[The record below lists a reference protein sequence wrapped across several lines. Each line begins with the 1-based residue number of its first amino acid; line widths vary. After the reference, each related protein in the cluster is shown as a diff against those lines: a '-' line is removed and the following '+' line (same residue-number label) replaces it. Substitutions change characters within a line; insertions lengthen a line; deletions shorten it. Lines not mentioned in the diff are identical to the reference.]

1 MSLARA
7 EKTLPTLGYG
17 DYLRFSRLVH
27 ERYGLNF
34 PEKRRTDL
42 EQGVRQ
48 AFAAS
53 TCEDLDEYYRLLLD
67 PDHGAVP
74 LQRLVNALTIGE
86 SHFFRNHGQFNA
98 LFHQVLPKIIERRRA
113 LRTLRIWSAGCAGG
127 QEPYSI
133 AILLRE
139 LLPDVD
145 DWAITIL
152 ATDVNTKALD
162 RARKGLYSEWAFRE
176 DRAKQWR
183 YRYFQQIG
191 KRYQIHSDIRQMV
204 TFKQLNLAEDNYPSF
219 QTNTTFMD
227 LILCRNVTIYFAPS
241 MTRQVVDRFYEA
253 LVDGGWL
260 VVGHSEHSWTTYR
273 RFQARS
279 YPNAILYQRTG
290 EPAVLPEDWDWLPP
304 TSPASGAPSLRVP
317 STVPNDDT
325 PPPEMLEV
333 EAETETEEEEATPEP
348 PIDAYLT
355 KAEELLEYGHSAQA
369 RDLLL
374 KVVDERPKHTGAS
387 TLLCKAY
394 ANLGCWDDAERWCGA
409 AIQTNNVLT
418 EPYYTLAL
426 VHQHQGRIDEA
437 IQAMKKVVY
446 LNRGSILGHYGL
458 ANLYYSQRKLPKA
471 IKSLDNAW
479 RLLSEHANDELVPNS
494 DGITF
499 GNLRQAITQQQQ
511 RWNAEATH

>member
-1 MSLARA
+1 MSRTRA
-7 EKTLPTLGYG
+7 KKTLPTLGYG

-53 TCEDLDEYYRLLLD
+53 TCEDLEEYYRLLLD
-67 PDHGAVP
+67 PDHGPVH

-86 SHFFRNHGQFNA
+86 SHFFRNRGQFDA
-98 LFHQVLPKIIERRRA
+98 LYHEVLPEIIERRRA

-183 YRYFQQIG
+183 YRYFQRVG
-191 KRYQIHSDIRQMV
+191 KRYQIGSDIRQMV
-204 TFKQLNLAEDNYPSF
+204 TFKQLNLAEDHYPSF
-219 QTNTTFMD
+219 ETNTTFMD

-241 MTRQVVDRFYEA
+241 MTRQVVDRFYEG
-253 LVDGGWL
+253 LVDSGWL

-304 TSPASGAPSLRVP
+304 TPPASGAPSLRVP

-325 PPPEMLEV
+325 PPPEMLAV
-333 EAETETEEEEATPEP
+333 EAEAEEEEAAPEP
-348 PIDAYLT
+348 SVDEYLT

-374 KVVDERPKHTGAS
+374 EVVDKRPTHTGAC

-394 ANLGCWDDAERWCGA
+394 ANLGCWEDAERWCGT
-409 AIQTNNVLT
+409 AIQTNNVLI

-426 VHQHQGRIDEA
+426 VHQHQGRLDEA

-458 ANLYYSQRKLPKA
+458 ANLYYSQGKLPKA

-479 RLLSEHANDELVPNS
+479 RLLSEHADDELIPNS

-499 GNLRQAITQQQQ
+499 GNLRSPNSSSDGMLRRHIK
-511 RWNAEATH
+511 N